1 MRAIIAL
8 VLLCSPALA
17 QQSVTIRDA
26 NGRETGRAVTNNVG
40 TQFYDASGRNVGRSV
55 TNNAGTT
62 YYNNLGQQT
71 GRSNRK

>member
-8 VLLCSPALA
+8 VLLCSTA
-17 QQSVTIRDA
+17 QAGTYRDA
-26 NGRETGRAVTNNVG
+26 NGRETGRSVTNNVG

-62 YYNNLGQQT
+62 YYDNAGRQT
-71 GRSNRK
+71 GRSSRK